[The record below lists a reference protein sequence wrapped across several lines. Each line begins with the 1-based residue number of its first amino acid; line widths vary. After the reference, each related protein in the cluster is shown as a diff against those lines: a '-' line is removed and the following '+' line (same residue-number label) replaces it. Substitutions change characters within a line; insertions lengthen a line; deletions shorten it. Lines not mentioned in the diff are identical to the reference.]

1 MIAGMAFPM
10 SAAASRRFQII
21 PLEEDRP
28 SAHAT
33 STPTASPNAYSR
45 ALIGLLCRLWLDLE
59 RMIGAP
65 GVFDTLPHS
74 SGVEHE
80 MEVFRL
86 EVLVLLDACDSLRW
100 QTLLSPRQR
109 LGLRETLH
117 ALLRAL
123 SGPRDWTDSEIIGDA
138 QNQLFDSLLR
148 HHIERNGIATY

>member
-1 MIAGMAFPM
+1 
-10 SAAASRRFQII
+10 
-21 PLEEDRP
+21 
-28 SAHAT
+28 
-33 STPTASPNAYSR
+33 
-45 ALIGLLCRLWLDLE
+45 
-59 RMIGAP
+59 
-65 GVFDTLPHS
+65 
-74 SGVEHE
+74 
-80 MEVFRL
+80 
-86 EVLVLLDACDSLRW
+86 LRW